1 MPRKI
6 STTTARPPARA
17 RRKKRGDADRFLSP
31 VIHQGGQVGWRFVPS
46 PTLRAR
52 GARPQMLRGD
62 DGAWLSH
69 GQARAARDRLVAA
82 HGENTPAIEQRG
94 AVAGKARQ
102 APAHTLRA
110 LTEAHAAAL
119 AGPGDEGRRADTR
132 RFYGSYMKPWLQEA
146 GDDPVVD
153 LDRPAVLAI
162 LDIWSREG
170 VGRAVRSARL
180 RALQAVMAYGER
192 LGWIQHSPARRLRQK
207 RPEPRRRCATPAEV
221 SALVQAADALALE
234 TGDASWAA
242 IGTAVLA
249 AVWTGQRQADLLAC
263 DLTTQLVPA
272 TGPFAARLLFRTRKT
287 DSRVGPP
294 LLPALAQ
301 RLDGRRTGLLVPG
314 LSEDDGTP
322 WCKDTFRHRF
332 ADVRARA
339 KVQDLTFRDLR
350 DTAVTRMYEAGAT
363 ALQIASWTGHT
374 LKTVHQILEHYIDHT
389 QEAADEVGTRL
400 LAWAERRQVQH

>member
-1 MPRKI
+1 MPRK
-6 STTTARPPARA
+6 TTTTPQRPPGQRT
-17 RRKKRGDADRFLSP
+17 RRKKRGDADRFLAP

-52 GARPQMLRGD
+52 GARPCMLRAD
-62 DGAWLSH
+62 DGGWLSH

-82 HGENTPAIEQRG
+82 HAGDAPQAAAGGAQAGAAGARPVLPARS
-94 AVAGKARQ
+94 
-102 APAHTLRA
+102 LRA
-110 LTEAHAAAL
+110 LTEAHASAL
-119 AGPGDEGRRADTR
+119 AGPGDEGRKADTR
-132 RFYGSYMKPWLQEA
+132 RFYASYMKPWLQEA
-146 GDDPVVD
+146 GEDPVTD

-180 RALQAVMAYGER
+180 RALQAVLAYGER
-192 LGWIQHSPARRLRQK
+192 LGWIQSSPARRLRQK

-221 SALVQAADALALE
+221 EALIRAADRLAEE
-234 TGDASWAA
+234 TGDAGWSS
-242 IGTAVLA
+242 IGTAIVA
-249 AVWTGQRQADLLAC
+249 AVWTGQRQADILSC

-272 TGPFAARLLFRTRKT
+272 TGPFAWRLLFRTAKT
-287 DSRVGPP
+287 DARVGPP
-294 LLPALAQ
+294 LLPPLEL
-301 RLDGRRTGLLVPG
+301 RLGGRRTGPLV
-314 LSEDDGTP
+314 DCT

-332 ADVRARA
+332 ADVRAKA
-339 KVQDLTFRDLR
+339 MVKDLTFRDLR

-400 LAWAERRQVQH
+400 LAWAERRAVKV